1 MDFLGDDGAAARAG
15 SAHGKPFFS
24 GVAPHLAS
32 FNEDGECGI
41 GALAVWA
48 DRLWWITYA
57 PHRPNGSSD
66 KLRALDEA
74 FDLWVGDGSV
84 GGTAA
89 CRRIHEATG
98 TLLLGPYAIDRSGD
112 VRAIP
117 PKVMPGRLTAIA
129 PHLGAP
135 RSRVWYATMEEG
147 FYELDLVRGAVRTA
161 FPDAN
166 GTADPGGT
174 LLPGYHGKGL
184 HAGQGVL
191 VYANN
196 GEPSAEALQR
206 PDVPSGCLAEW
217 TGDPND
223 PWTVVR
229 RNQFCEVTG
238 PCGLQTDPHADT
250 SPIYSIGFDH
260 RSCILMVRDAGSWH
274 AFRFPKASH
283 AYDGAHGWNTEWP
296 RIRDIGEAGLLMTM
310 HGALW
315 RFPRTFRV
323 GNTAGMRPRSSYLRV
338 VADFCRFGERIVFGC
353 DDAAKNEFLNTRRI
367 KQRIDAD
374 GHAHRLQGTV
384 QSQSNLW
391 FVEPGDLDTFGP
403 TIGQG
408 ALWIDDEI
416 VADVP
421 SEPYLFAGYAHRS
434 LHLAHRSSRTVT
446 FHIEIDSG
454 DGRWQR
460 MRSRQVDPFESA
472 FESFAPSMEG
482 AWIRIVPDQACR
494 ATAIFFYRGA
504 DDRGVEPAQRFAAFT
519 RRDLGDG
526 AQGEQADREVGRS
539 PRLLVRAGSEKEGLQ
554 VLPLAPEEPEGAEAD
569 TRAWT
574 VEPDLDV
581 VPASS
586 RLGGRMRE
594 HIGLSV
600 ANAVRKVGKSL
611 LYEDDDGTR
620 YRLPIGADPAPGR
633 VQRTAREVVTER
645 DLLHCGN
652 VFYELPARGAGGFGR
667 IRPIATHPFVIDD
680 FCSWRGLLVLS
691 GELSKLD
698 DPHVVH
704 SGDGRI
710 ALWLGAIDDL
720 WALGKARGSGGPWT
734 ETPVEAGEASDPFL
748 MHGFDRKRL
757 RLEHDRTEELG
768 IEIQVDVTGHG
779 RWGQYRFVQVPSGRP
794 FVHEFPR
801 DFSAYWIRFRA
812 RAEARVTAHL
822 EYS

>member
-48 DRLWWITYA
+48 ERLWWITYA
-57 PHRPNGSSD
+57 PHRPNGSQD
-66 KLRALDEA
+66 KLWALDEA
-74 FDLWVGDGSV
+74 LDLWVGDGSV

-117 PKVMPGRLTAIA
+117 PSAMPGRLTAIA
-129 PHLGAP
+129 SHLSQPH
-135 RSRVWYATMEEG
+135 SRVWYATMEEG
-147 FYELDLVRGAVRTA
+147 FYEVDLVRGVVRTA

-166 GTADPGGT
+166 GTKDPGGA

-196 GEPSAEALQR
+196 GEPSAEALKQ

-217 TGDPND
+217 TGEPKD

-238 PCGLQTDPHADT
+238 PFGMRTDPHADT
-250 SPIYSIGFDH
+250 SPIYSVGFDH

-283 AYDGAHGWNTEWP
+283 TYDGAHGWNTEWP
-296 RIRDIGEAGLLMTM
+296 RIRDVGEDDLLMTM
-310 HGALW
+310 HGTFW
-315 RFPRTFRV
+315 RFPRTFGV
-323 GNTAGMRPRSSYLRV
+323 GNTSGLKPRSTYLRV

-367 KQRIDAD
+367 KQRIDGD

-391 FVEPGDLDTFGP
+391 FVELGQLDALGP

-408 ALWIDDEI
+408 ALWIDDEV

-434 LHLAHRSSRTVT
+434 LHLAHRSSRPVS
-446 FHIEIDSG
+446 FRIEVDHG
-454 DGRWQR
+454 DGRWQL
-460 MRSRQVDPFESA
+460 MRTRRVEPFEGA
-472 FESFAPSMEG
+472 FESFAPATDG
-482 AWIRIVPDQACR
+482 TWIRIVPDQSCR

-504 DDRGVEPAQRFAAFT
+504 DERGVEPEQRFAAFT
-519 RRDLGDG
+519 RILGNG
-526 AQGEQADREVGRS
+526 AQRAQADRVSVRS
-539 PRLLVRAGSEKEGLQ
+539 RRLLVRPGRANEGLEI
-554 VLPLAPEEPEGAEAD
+554 LSLDPGERREGEPDG
-569 TRAWT
+569 RAWV

-581 VPASS
+581 VPSTS
-586 RLGGRMRE
+586 RLADRMRE
-594 HIGLSV
+594 HIGIS
-600 ANAVRKVGKSL
+600 ASNALRQDGQSL
-611 LYEDDDGTR
+611 LYVDDDGTR
-620 YRLPIGADPAPGR
+620 YRLPIGVDPAPGR
-633 VQRTAREVVTER
+633 VQRIAREVVTER

-652 VFYELPARGAGGFGR
+652 IFYELPAIGAGGFGR
-667 IRPIATHPFVIDD
+667 VRPIATHPFVIDD
-680 FCSWRGLLVLS
+680 FCSWRGMLVLS

-720 WALGKARGSGGPWT
+720 WALGKARGRGGPWMQT
-734 ETPVEAGEASDPFL
+734 AVEAGEASDPFL
-748 MHGFDRKRL
+748 MHGFDHKRL
-757 RLEHDRTEELG
+757 VLEHDQVAELG

-779 RWGQYRFVQVPSGRP
+779 RWVQYRFVQVPIGQP

-812 RAEARVTAHL
+812 RAAARVTAQL